1 MKTDNCTLYLK
12 QETNR
17 DHVIITTKISIK
29 QNIDAFKKSL
39 GRLSVKA
46 RIKQYKI
53 VHVIA
58 ILLGPGYK

>member
-29 QNIDAFKKSL
+29 QNIDAFKKSF
-39 GRLSVKA
+39 GRL
-46 RIKQYKI
+46 Q
-53 VHVIA
+53 
-58 ILLGPGYK
+58 